1 MNIVGFI
8 RLNVPFIFDML
19 TVHLVVKI
27 AASAKTVGKLSSTKS
42 NRRVISRILRIDA
55 AENRTKKYVYDAFR
69 VVTSQNTAI
78 IILIDI

>member
-8 RLNVPFIFDML
+8 RFNVPFIFDTL
-19 TVHLVVKI
+19 TGHLLVVKI

-55 AENRTKKYVYDAFR
+55 GENRTYK
-69 VVTSQNTAI
+69 NTCTTHFV
-78 IILIDI
+78 

>member
-8 RLNVPFIFDML
+8 RFNVPFIFDTL
-19 TVHLVVKI
+19 TGHLVVKI

-55 AENRTKKYVYDAFR
+55 GENRTKIIR
-69 VVTSQNTAI
+69 VRRISCSCISEYRDNN
-78 IILIDI
+78 LD

>member
-1 MNIVGFI
+1 MNIAGFI

-55 AENRTKKYVYDAFR
+55 AENRTKKIR
-69 VVTSQNTAI
+69 VRRISCSYISEYRDNN
-78 IILIDI
+78 LD

>member
-27 AASAKTVGKLSSTKS
+27 AASAKTVGKLSSTKN
-42 NRRVISRILRIDA
+42 NRRVIFPGS
-55 AENRTKKYVYDAFR
+55 
-69 VVTSQNTAI
+69 
-78 IILIDI
+78 

>member
-1 MNIVGFI
+1 
-8 RLNVPFIFDML
+8 ML

-55 AENRTKKYVYDAFR
+55 AENLTKKYVYDGFR
-69 VVTSQNTAI
+69 VVRVVISQNTAI

>member
-27 AASAKTVGKLSSTKS
+27 AASVNTVGKLSSTKS

-55 AENRTKKYVYDAFR
+55 AENRTKKYEYDAFR
-69 VVTSQNTAI
+69 VVTSQSTAI

>member
-8 RLNVPFIFDML
+8 RLNVLFISEML

-55 AENRTKKYVYDAFR
+55 AENRTKKIR
-69 VVTSQNTAI
+69 VRRISCSYIFQF
-78 IILIDI
+78 

>member
-8 RLNVPFIFDML
+8 RLNVLFIFDML

-27 AASAKTVGKLSSTKS
+27 AASLKTVGKLSSTKS

-55 AENRTKKYVYDAFR
+55 AEILTKKIR
-69 VVTSQNTAI
+69 VRRISCSYISEYRDNN
-78 IILIDI
+78 LD